1 MTWTARPSESPL
13 LRSAGLASIAQTRR
27 TPNATSKDST
37 AVARTAASEPV
48 IRYAK
53 QLASATGAELYVL
66 HVVKPSRFRS
76 HGCDW
81 PPEATTSIDVEV
93 PRTSKAILP
102 GRPADMILAYAGQI
116 EADLILMPTH
126 GRSILGRLFLGSTTM
141 EVLRRTERA
150 VWAVKRRS
158 LMPNSRSPVEM

>member
-1 MTWTARPSESPL
+1 MTWTARPSDSPL

-37 AVARTAASEPV
+37 AGCPHSSQRACDSLREAAC
-48 IRYAK
+48 
-53 QLASATGAELYVL
+53 LGNGAELYVL

-126 GRSILGRLFLGSTTM
+126 GRSILGQLFLGSTTM